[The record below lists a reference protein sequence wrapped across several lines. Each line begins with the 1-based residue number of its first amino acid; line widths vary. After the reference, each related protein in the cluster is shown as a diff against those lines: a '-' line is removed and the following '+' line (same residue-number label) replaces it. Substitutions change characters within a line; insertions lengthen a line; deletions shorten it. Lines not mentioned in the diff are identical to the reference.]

1 MAQTD
6 MVRTQKAPFRRL
18 VCSSRSDSWEILLID
33 LKDGEKQVSAVK
45 PGRVNVVVHLV

>member
-18 VCSSRSDSWEILLID
+18 VCSSRSDSWEILLI
-33 LKDGEKQVSAVK
+33 LCQINF
-45 PGRVNVVVHLV
+45 PGTCLYQQLFQPSL